1 MAKTVF
7 KKKDRNRYR
16 KVYPYIR
23 KSPVYELCS
32 DKETEIEVGEVIFS
46 NSSSES
52 FSFSSKFKTVP
63 TITAISYDSESNGS
77 ADINVYINSVTRY
90 AVTFRTSAPFTGKV
104 QFHAIRIGT
113 S

>member
-23 KSPVYELCS
+23 KAPSYVLCS
-32 DKETEIEVGEVIFS
+32 DKEAEIEIGSVSFT
-46 NSSSES
+46 NSSVGS
-52 FSFSSKFKTVP
+52 FTFKSSFKTVP
-63 TITAISYDSESNGS
+63 VITAISYDSDNNGT
-77 ADINVYINSVTRY
+77 ADINVYIDSIT
-90 AVTFRTSAPFTGKV
+90 TSAVIFKTSAVFTGKV
-104 QFHAIRIGT
+104 QFHAIRIA